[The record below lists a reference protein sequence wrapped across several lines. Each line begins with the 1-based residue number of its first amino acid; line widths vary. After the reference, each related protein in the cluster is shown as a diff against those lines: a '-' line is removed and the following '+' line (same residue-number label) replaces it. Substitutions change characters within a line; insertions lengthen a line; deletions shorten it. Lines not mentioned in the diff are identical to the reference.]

1 MIPHPCPVEGRKG
14 EEMTKAE
21 KAQLIAEMTSEFQNA
36 GAIVVC
42 DYKGMTVAELEAV
55 RNLARDEES
64 KVKVVK
70 NTLAQIAMKNAG
82 CDEIA
87 LTDTN
92 VVIWG
97 ETQVLPCK
105 VADKAASQFK
115 DHFVIK
121 SGMLEGKSASLETI
135 NAMAK
140 LPTRDELIGMLLNVW
155 NAPVQNFTIGLQAL
169 ADKKQAEA

>member
-1 MIPHPCPVEGRKG
+1 
-14 EEMTKAE
+14 MTRTE
-21 KAQLIAEMTSEFQNA
+21 KEQLVAEMTAEFKEA

-42 DYKGMTVAELEAV
+42 DYKGMTVPDLESV
-55 RNLARDEES
+55 RAKAREENN
-64 KVKVVK
+64 KVMVVK
-70 NTLAQIAMKNAG
+70 NTLAAIALKNAG
-82 CDEIA
+82 CDTLE

-92 VVIWG
+92 LVIWG

-105 VADKAASQFK
+105 VADNAATEFK
-115 DHFVIK
+115 TKFSIK
-121 SGMLEGKSASLETI
+121 TGLLEGKVVDLDTI

-169 ADKKQAEA
+169 ADKKESEA